1 MGMVHTQGNNRMTAQ
16 ELSDSKWNSRKLALA
31 VAIELLATVLLWFD
45 KIGASNW
52 EAVTMATVVGFCA
65 SQAAVDRVR

>member
-1 MGMVHTQGNNRMTAQ
+1 MTTQ
-16 ELSDSKWNSRKLALA
+16 EFSDSKWNSRKLGLA
-31 VAIELLATVLLWFD
+31 ITIEVLATMLLWFD

-52 EAVTMATVVGFCA
+52 EAITMATVVGFCA